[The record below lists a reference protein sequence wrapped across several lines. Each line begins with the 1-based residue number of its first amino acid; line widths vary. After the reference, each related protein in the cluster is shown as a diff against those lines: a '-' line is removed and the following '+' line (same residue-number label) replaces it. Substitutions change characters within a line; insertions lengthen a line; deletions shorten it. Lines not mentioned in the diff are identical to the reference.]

1 MNVLILKKIIKE
13 TKSNWRFIF
22 EDPLYDKLDFIP
34 GQLIQLCSKPG
45 EPDSVIR
52 NYSVASWPDGTNN
65 LELIIT
71 YLEGGAMSEYL
82 FKEAESNSG
91 NSRLNKLIKIEMLAS
106 ESVPYIP
113 IWVDSQKAWSQIS
126 ISRPIFNGS
135 GIISLSDL
143 EIINE

>member
-52 NYSVASWPDGTNN
+52 NYSVASWQAPAFGT
-65 LELIIT
+65 
-71 YLEGGAMSEYL
+71 ACP
-82 FKEAESNSG
+82 
-91 NSRLNKLIKIEMLAS
+91 R
-106 ESVPYIP
+106 
-113 IWVDSQKAWSQIS
+113 
-126 ISRPIFNGS
+126 RPNR
-135 GIISLSDL
+135 
-143 EIINE
+143 